1 MPNVLEAIKLSAE
14 YLQKYNVES
23 PRLNAELLLA
33 EILNCKRFDLYLI
46 YDKPLSNVE
55 IIKYRE
61 FLKRRSNRE
70 PLQYIV
76 GHLEFYGYKYF
87 VNPSVL
93 IPRPETE
100 LLVESVLKC
109 YTVNDEIKIMDI
121 GVGSGN
127 ISISLLKKLP
137 CSSVVG
143 IDVSDEALTV
153 AYKNAL
159 ENCVSNKLELI
170 KFDILQDDYKTVGKF
185 DLIISNP
192 PYISQE
198 DFNNLEPELKVY
210 EPAISLTDYAN
221 GYSFYKRIIEISE
234 GLLNPQGKLFFE
246 IGKGQHEIVKGMMLQ
261 NGFKY
266 ITVVKDYSQ
275 TDRIIYGK
283 I

>member
-1 MPNVLEAIKLSAE
+1 MPNVLEAIKLSAD
-14 YLQKYNVES
+14 YLQKFNIES
-23 PRLNAELLLA
+23 PRLNSELLLA

-46 YDKPLSNVE
+46 YDKPLSNDE

-76 GHLEFYGYKYF
+76 GHLEFYGCKYF

-100 LLVESVLKC
+100 LLVESALKC
-109 YTVNDEIKIMDI
+109 YTVNVEIRIMDI

-127 ISISLLKKLP
+127 ISISLLKNLP
-137 CSSVVG
+137 CSAVVG
-143 IDVSDEALTV
+143 IDVSDEALPV
-153 AYKNAL
+153 AYKNAV
-159 ENCVSNKLELI
+159 ENHVSDKLELI
-170 KFDILQDDYKTVGKF
+170 KFDILQDDYKTLGKF

-221 GYSFYKRIIEISE
+221 GYSFYKRIIDISE

-261 NGFKY
+261 NGFKG

-275 TDRIIYGK
+275 TDRIIYGE

>member
-1 MPNVLEAIKLSAE
+1 MPNVLEAIKLSAD
-14 YLQKYNVES
+14 YLQKYNIDS

-33 EILNCKRFDLYLI
+33 EILNCKRFDLYLT
-46 YDKPLSNVE
+46 YDKPLSNDE

-109 YTVNDEIKIMDI
+109 YTVNDEIRIMDI

-127 ISISLLKKLP
+127 ISISLLKNLP

-143 IDVSDEALTV
+143 IDVSDEALPV
-153 AYKNAL
+153 AYKNAV
-159 ENCVSNKLELI
+159 ENHVSDKLELI
-170 KFDILQDDYKTVGKF
+170 KFDILQDDYKTLGKF

-221 GYSFYKRIIEISE
+221 GYSFYKRIIDISE

-261 NGFKY
+261 NGFKG

-275 TDRIIYGK
+275 TDRIIYGE

>member
-1 MPNVLEAIKLSAE
+1 MPNVLEAIKLSAD
-14 YLQKYNVES
+14 YLQKYNIES

-33 EILNCKRFDLYLI
+33 EILNCKRFDLYLT
-46 YDKPLSNVE
+46 YDKPLSNDE

-109 YTVNDEIKIMDI
+109 YTVNDEIRIMDI

-127 ISISLLKKLP
+127 ISISLLKNLP

-143 IDVSDEALTV
+143 IDVSDEALPV
-153 AYKNAL
+153 AYKNAV
-159 ENCVSNKLELI
+159 ENHVSDKLELI
-170 KFDILQDDYKTVGKF
+170 KFDILQDDYKTLGKF

-221 GYSFYKRIIEISE
+221 GYSFYKRIIDISE

-261 NGFKY
+261 NGFKG

-275 TDRIIYGK
+275 TDRIIYGE

>member
-1 MPNVLEAIKLSAE
+1 MPNVLEAIKLSAD

-46 YDKPLSNVE
+46 YDKPLSNDE

-109 YTVNDEIKIMDI
+109 YTVNDEIRIMDI

-127 ISISLLKKLP
+127 ISISLLKNLP

-143 IDVSDEALTV
+143 IDVSDETLTV
-153 AYKNAL
+153 ASKNAV
-159 ENCVSNKLELI
+159 ENHVSDKLVLL
-170 KFDILQDDYKTVGKF
+170 KFDILQDDYKTLGKF

-198 DFNNLEPELKVY
+198 EFNNLEPELKVY

-221 GYSFYKRIIEISE
+221 GYSFYKRIIDISE

-261 NGFKY
+261 NGFKG

>member
-1 MPNVLEAIKLSAE
+1 MPNVLEAIKLSAD
-14 YLQKYNVES
+14 YLQKYNIES

-46 YDKPLSNVE
+46 YDKPLSNDE

-109 YTVNDEIKIMDI
+109 YTVNDEIRIMDI

-127 ISISLLKKLP
+127 ISISLLKNLP
-137 CSSVVG
+137 CSAVVG
-143 IDVSDEALTV
+143 IDVSDEALPV
-153 AYKNAL
+153 AYKNAV
-159 ENCVSNKLELI
+159 ENHVSDKLELI
-170 KFDILQDDYKTVGKF
+170 KFDILQDDYKTLGKF

-221 GYSFYKRIIEISE
+221 GYSFYKRIIDISE

-261 NGFKY
+261 NGFKG

-275 TDRIIYGK
+275 TDRIIYGE